1 MDRDAPLIN
10 AGHVEPVVQQSSRA
24 HEAGDATT
32 KKDKKSLA
40 VAICTVAFSIPALI
54 GA

>member
-1 MDRDAPLIN
+1 MDRNQPLVQGDAGITPI
-10 AGHVEPVVQQSSRA
+10 VQSSKA
-24 HEAGDATT
+24 HEAGDDTT

-40 VAICTVAFSIPALI
+40 VAICTVVFSIPALI

>member
-10 AGHVEPVVQQSSRA
+10 AGHVTPVVQSSKS
-24 HEAGDATT
+24 HEAGDATP